1 MSNKKK
7 KNNIENINEKELQEV
22 QKNYIKELENNVE
35 YSLQVDPDNKYN
47 MSESQKKFI
56 ENYVQFKN
64 INTAAELSHIDM
76 NQALEFFTAY
86 NTQTEIR
93 RINRALYHLQ
103 FSHKLLE
110 LDDLGGYLSSL
121 LTDENVPLANQLRTK
136 DKLKVVE
143 MIIEIN
149 KLKKQ
154 GVEDPS
160 EIIYKDLEVEV
171 KNLSIKTIQQLLES
185 SSKKSKI
192 DYDRDTVLTVE
203 EKDYLNT
210 LSSKELL
217 DLIESTNKKGD

>member
-7 KNNIENINEKELQEV
+7 KNNVENINEKELKEV

-35 YSLQVDPDNKYN
+35 YSLQVDPENKYN

-56 ENYVQFKN
+56 ENYIQFKN
-64 INTAAELSHIDM
+64 INTAAELAHIDM

-93 RINRALYHLQ
+93 RINRSLYHLQ

-154 GVEDPS
+154 SMEDPS
-160 EIIYKDLEVEV
+160 EIIYKDLEIEV